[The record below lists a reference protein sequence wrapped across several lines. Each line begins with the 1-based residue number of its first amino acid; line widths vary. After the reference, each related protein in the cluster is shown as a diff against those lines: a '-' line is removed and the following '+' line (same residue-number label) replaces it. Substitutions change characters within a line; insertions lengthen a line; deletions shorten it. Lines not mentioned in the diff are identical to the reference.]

1 MMKTVVLSI
10 RGQQHYADQEPEVIE
25 LVTEGTLEKTEQGWS
40 ISYEES
46 DLTGLDGVRTTF
58 HVTGKE
64 MSLTREGK
72 LNSHMVFKEGVPH
85 DSLYEMGFGA
95 LMLTVCATKVD
106 AKLNENGGTIDLVY
120 SITVEQSEA
129 GESEYHLDI
138 KTK

>member
-1 MMKTVVLSI
+1 MKTVVLSI

-46 DLTGLDGVRTTF
+46 DLTGLEGVKTIF
-58 HVTGKE
+58 QVADKE

-129 GESEYHLDI
+129 GEIEYHLDI
-138 KTK
+138 KAK

>member
-58 HVTGKE
+58 YVTGKE

-95 LMLTVCATKVD
+95 LMLTVWGAKVE

-120 SITVEQSEA
+120 SITVEQNEA
-129 GESEYHLDI
+129 GEIEYPLDI

>member
-1 MMKTVVLSI
+1 MIKTVVLSI

-25 LVTEGTLEKTEQGWS
+25 LVTEGTLEKSEQGWA

-46 DLTGLDGVRTTF
+46 DLTGLEGVRTTF
-58 HVTGKE
+58 LVADKE

-106 AKLNENGGTIDLVY
+106 AKLDENGGTIDLVY

-129 GESEYHLDI
+129 GEIVYHLNI
-138 KTK
+138 QTK